1 MQLGLSLG
9 YWGAQPPADLVDLV
23 QEAERLGY
31 DAAWTAESW
40 GSDAFS
46 PLVWLAAHTERI
58 RLGTG
63 IVQMSARTPTAT
75 AMHAVTLD
83 HLSNGRL
90 ILGLG
95 VSGPQVVE
103 GWYGQPSNRP
113 LARTREYVEILRQA
127 FRRDDHLSFDGDFH
141 QHPYVGEGSTGLGKP
156 LKVMVHPLRADI
168 PIFIGAEGPKN
179 VTQTA
184 EIADGWLPLYYSPYR
199 PEVYAD
205 QLVGAPA
212 HFEVALNLAVT
223 VTEDDSTDA
232 IASALAPVKA
242 MLGFYVGGMGAKGQ
256 NFHTKLMARMGFA
269 TEADRI
275 QDLFL
280 EGRRDEAIAA
290 VPDRFADEIS
300 LIGTPERIRD
310 RLAAFEES
318 PVTMLNVAPR
328 SAGHLAQVA
337 EILLG

>member
-9 YWGAQPPADLVDLV
+9 YWGAQPPTDLVDLV

-63 IVQMSARTPTAT
+63 IVQMSARTPAAT

-83 HLSNGRL
+83 HLSDGRL

-113 LARTREYVEILRQA
+113 LARTREYVEILRRA
-127 FRRDDHLSFDGDFH
+127 FRRDDYLSFDGHFH

-156 LKVMVHPLRADI
+156 LKIMVHPLRADI

-269 TEADRI
+269 AEADRI

-290 VPDRFADEIS
+290 VPDQFADEIS

-328 SAGHLAQVA
+328 SADHLALVA
-337 EILLG
+337 EILLS

>member
-1 MQLGLSLG
+1 MKLGLSLG
-9 YWGAQPPADLVDLV
+9 YWGAQPPTDLVPLV

-31 DAAWTAESW
+31 DAVWTAECW

-46 PLVWLAAHTERI
+46 PLVYLAAHTERI

-63 IVQMSARTPTAT
+63 IVQMAARTPTAT

-83 HLSNGRL
+83 HLSDGRL

-103 GWYGQPSNRP
+103 GWYGRPSNRP
-113 LARTREYVEILRQA
+113 LARTREYVEVLRRA
-127 FRRDDHLSFDGDFH
+127 FRRDDHLSFDGEFH
-141 QHPYVGEGSTGLGKP
+141 QHPYTGEGSSGLGKP
-156 LKVMVHPLRADI
+156 LKVMTHPLRADI

-199 PEVYAD
+199 QEVYAD
-205 QLVGAPA
+205 QLASRPD
-212 HFEVALNLAVT
+212 HFEIALNLAVT
-223 VTEDDSTDA
+223 VTKDDSADA
-232 IASALAPVKA
+232 ISAALLPIKA
-242 MLGFYVGGMGAKGQ
+242 MLGFYIGGMGAKGQ
-256 NFHTKLMARMGFA
+256 NYHTKLMARMGF
-269 TEADRI
+269 EAEAHRI

-280 EGRRDEAIAA
+280 EGRRDEAVAT
-290 VPDRFADEIS
+290 VPDGFAEEIS
-300 LIGTPERIRD
+300 LVGTTGRIRE
-310 RLAAFEES
+310 RLGAFADS

-328 SAGHLAQVA
+328 STGHLRQVA
-337 EILLG
+337 ELIRA

>member
-113 LARTREYVEILRQA
+113 LARTREYVEILRRA

-156 LKVMVHPLRADI
+156 LKVMVHPLRANI
-168 PIFIGAEGPKN
+168 PIFIGAEGPK
-179 VTQTA
+179 
-184 EIADGWLPLYYSPYR
+184 
-199 PEVYAD
+199 
-205 QLVGAPA
+205 
-212 HFEVALNLAVT
+212 
-223 VTEDDSTDA
+223 
-232 IASALAPVKA
+232 
-242 MLGFYVGGMGAKGQ
+242 
-256 NFHTKLMARMGFA
+256 
-269 TEADRI
+269 
-275 QDLFL
+275 
-280 EGRRDEAIAA
+280 
-290 VPDRFADEIS
+290 
-300 LIGTPERIRD
+300 
-310 RLAAFEES
+310 
-318 PVTMLNVAPR
+318 
-328 SAGHLAQVA
+328 
-337 EILLG
+337 

>member
-127 FRRDDHLSFDGDFH
+127 FQRDDHLSFDGDFH

-256 NFHTKLMARMGFA
+256 NF
-269 TEADRI
+269 
-275 QDLFL
+275 
-280 EGRRDEAIAA
+280 
-290 VPDRFADEIS
+290 
-300 LIGTPERIRD
+300 
-310 RLAAFEES
+310 
-318 PVTMLNVAPR
+318 
-328 SAGHLAQVA
+328 
-337 EILLG
+337 